1 MFRVMRFINYRVHFH
16 RGLLLAA
23 ICFAL
28 IKTNVAHAI
37 GSNQENQS
45 IEFVNSSVIK
55 SVKLH
60 RLGWELSEQAIE
72 LNGKGKLLFSFDDI
86 SGNPSTYSYTVTHCD
101 WDWNFSSIF
110 LSDYM
115 DGFEVNE
122 IKDFSYSSGTTM
134 DYTHF
139 QLELPNGDVRLKI
152 SGNYL
157 LRVFDTYKPDVIL
170 IQRCFVVYEPLTKI
184 SVQVRQP
191 SAGEHRY
198 SGQQLDLKV
207 NMEGVRIYDPYTEL
221 KTVVCQNYLFQ
232 GCLQNVKPIHVQ
244 DGEIDYSHP
253 DAIIFEGINEFRLF
267 DTRSIRQPGVGIL
280 SVDYQSGAYHVL
292 LKPEESKLNQKYS
305 YYADLNGN
313 FVVGLERSDKSW
325 NEADYLWTYF
335 TLKTPLGGETGKSVY
350 LFGEL
355 TGWQLSPD
363 NRMEYSYQRQAYE
376 ISLLLKQG
384 AYSYRFVVADNTT
397 GAVDAT
403 YFEGSHFDTENS
415 YMVLVYY
422 RPMGSR
428 YDRIIGYQTVSSQ
441 R

>member
-1 MFRVMRFINYRVHFH
+1 M
-16 RGLLLAA
+16 
-23 ICFAL
+23 
-28 IKTNVAHAI
+28 
-37 GSNQENQS
+37 
-45 IEFVNSSVIK
+45 
-55 SVKLH
+55 
-60 RLGWELSEQAIE
+60 
-72 LNGKGKLLFSFDDI
+72 
-86 SGNPSTYSYTVTHCD
+86 
-101 WDWNFSSIF
+101 
-110 LSDYM
+110 
-115 DGFEVNE
+115 
-122 IKDFSYSSGTTM
+122 
-134 DYTHF
+134 
-139 QLELPNGDVRLKI
+139 
-152 SGNYL
+152 
-157 LRVFDTYKPDVIL
+157 
-170 IQRCFVVYEPLTKI
+170 
-184 SVQVRQP
+184 
-191 SAGEHRY
+191 
-198 SGQQLDLKV
+198 
-207 NMEGVRIYDPYTEL
+207 
-221 KTVVCQNYLFQ
+221 
-232 GCLQNVKPIHVQ
+232 Q